1 MKIFI
6 PYDEVW
12 NYFQE
17 NKTRLLYTCDEIA
30 CSEGENDRVSVFL
43 TEENGRPRLT
53 VETDGVVLE
62 SEEVISCRDCEE
74 TVFNMYKSI
83 KKGEGDPNKEEMEAQ
98 VSQREAELCKAL
110 KEFLNVAF
118 DSDDFYDDDELSSI
132 LDSIEERIH
141 DDFGYIMHR
150 PIVIDHEFKSVL
162 LNSIFEEEEFW

>member
-1 MKIFI
+1 
-6 PYDEVW
+6 
-12 NYFQE
+12 
-17 NKTRLLYTCDEIA
+17 
-30 CSEGENDRVSVFL
+30 
-43 TEENGRPRLT
+43 
-53 VETDGVVLE
+53 
-62 SEEVISCRDCEE
+62 
-74 TVFNMYKSI
+74 MYKSI

-98 VSQREAELCKAL
+98 VSQREKELCKAL

-118 DSDDFYDDDELSSI
+118 DSEDFYDDDELSSI